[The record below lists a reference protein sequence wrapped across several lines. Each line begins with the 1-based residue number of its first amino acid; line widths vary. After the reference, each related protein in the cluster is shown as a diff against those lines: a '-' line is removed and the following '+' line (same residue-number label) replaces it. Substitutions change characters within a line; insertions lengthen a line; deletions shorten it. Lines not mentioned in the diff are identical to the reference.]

1 MQSLR
6 ARMRYFAELVA
17 AIMFMIMFAAFLLQV
32 FTRYILND
40 PVAWTQEFVLIAYIW
55 IVFWCAAFLLRE
67 REHITFDMFFLAL
80 PLPGRRVLAIV
91 LTALT
96 GVAFVAALPAT
107 VDYVTFMKIE
117 KSPVIGLRFDV
128 LYSIFVVFVIAV
140 AVGAVVR
147 VWRLL
152 SRSWQDELGTNGDF
166 EP

>member
-6 ARMRYFAELVA
+6 ARLRYLAELVTV
-17 AIMFMIMFAAFLLQV
+17 ILFMAMFAAFLLQV
-32 FTRYILND
+32 FTRYILNN

-80 PLPGRRVLAIV
+80 PLRGRRVLAIV

-96 GVAFVAALPAT
+96 GIAFIAALPAT

-117 KSPVIGLRFDV
+117 KSPVIGLRFDA

-140 AVGAVVR
+140 ALGALLR

-152 SRSWQDELGTNGDF
+152 NRSWQDELGTSGDF

>member
-1 MQSLR
+1 
-6 ARMRYFAELVA
+6 
-17 AIMFMIMFAAFLLQV
+17 MFVTMFAAFLLQV

-67 REHITFDMFFLAL
+67 REHITFDMFYLAL
-80 PLPGRRVLAIV
+80 PLAGRRVLAIV

-96 GVAFVAALPAT
+96 GIAFIVALPAT
-107 VDYVTFMKIE
+107 VDFVTFMKIE
-117 KSPVIGLRFDV
+117 KSPVIGLRFDF
-128 LYSIFVVFVIAV
+128 LYAIFVVFVIAV
-140 AVGAVVR
+140 AISAVVR

-152 SRSWQDELGTNGDF
+152 SRSWQDELRTNGDF

>member
-6 ARMRYFAELVA
+6 ARLRYFAELVA
-17 AIMFMIMFAAFLLQV
+17 AIMFVTMFAAFLLQV

-67 REHITFDMFFLAL
+67 REHITFDMVYFAL
-80 PLPGRRVLAIV
+80 PLAGRRVLAIV

-96 GVAFVAALPAT
+96 GIAFIVALPAT

-117 KSPVIGLRFDV
+117 KSPVIGLRFDF
-128 LYSIFVVFVIAV
+128 LYAIFMVFVIAV
-140 AVGAVVR
+140 AIGAVVR

-152 SRSWQDELGTNGDF
+152 SRSWQDELGTSGDF

>member
-6 ARMRYFAELVA
+6 ARLLSFAELVA
-17 AIMFMIMFAAFLLQV
+17 AIMFVVMFAAFLLQV

-67 REHITFDMFFLAL
+67 REHITFDMFYLAL
-80 PLPGRRVLAIV
+80 PLVGRRVLAIV

-96 GVAFVAALPAT
+96 GAAFIVALPAT
-107 VDYVTFMKIE
+107 IDYVTFMKIE
-117 KSPVIGLRFDV
+117 KSPVIGLRFDF
-128 LYSIFVVFVIAV
+128 LYSIFVLFVIAV
-140 AVGAVVR
+140 AISAVVR

-152 SRSWQDELGTNGDF
+152 SRSWQDELGASGDF

>member
-1 MQSLR
+1 MQALR
-6 ARMRYFAELVA
+6 SRLRYFAELVA
-17 AIMFMIMFAAFLLQV
+17 AILFMAMFGAFLLQV

-40 PVAWTQEFVLIAYIW
+40 PVAWTQEFVLIVYIW

-80 PLPGRRVLAIV
+80 PLAGRRVFAFV
-91 LTALT
+91 LTALI
-96 GVAFVAALPAT
+96 GIAFIAALPAT
-107 VDYVTFMKIE
+107 IDYVTFMKIE
-117 KSPVIGLRFDV
+117 KSPVIGLRFDI

-140 AVGAVVR
+140 AVSALLR

-152 SRSWQDELGTNGDF
+152 SRSWRDELRTSGDF